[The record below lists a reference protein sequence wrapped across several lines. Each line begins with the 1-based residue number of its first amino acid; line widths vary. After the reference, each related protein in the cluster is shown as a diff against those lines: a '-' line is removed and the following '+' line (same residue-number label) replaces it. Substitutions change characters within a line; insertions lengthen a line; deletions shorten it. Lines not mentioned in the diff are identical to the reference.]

1 MLIKELNFIGFGKFK
16 NKIIKL
22 NNGFNLIY
30 GENEAGKS
38 TIHSFI
44 DGMFYGFLR
53 PNARTALYLE
63 EYDKYNPWDNS
74 RYSGVIR
81 FDFKDIPYR
90 IERDFTKGEEITK
103 VYDETTG
110 IDITRKINNGNNRI
124 LQPGI
129 HFFGFNNRIFSNT
142 VSIKQ
147 LGSKTD
153 EKLAGE
159 IKEKLIN
166 ISTAL
171 DENVSV
177 EKAMVQLKE
186 QISEIGTE
194 RAHTKPYAINLKEL
208 EELEKEKGD
217 ILSNKEIYESLLD
230 KELSLKGIIVE
241 ENNKLNKLK
250 KDLKNL
256 EIQKKYNMLQEAITL
271 IYEIEELEIEI
282 KKLSRFS
289 KISLEDYKES
299 IELTNTLK
307 HMNKTLDDIYRE
319 FSNTENKFKTMKIFS
334 IIIPITSLIICLIS
348 IIWKRYAISVA
359 SFSIGSIVT
368 IYLLNKINKIK
379 EEINLIDDKNR
390 LRGKILEN
398 IEEILINNNVA
409 NLNEFAIG
417 LENKRIYEIKLK
429 DLETKKYLLDK
440 ILGENTIDSLTKE
453 IQNYNIVKIPLEN
466 ISEERILYEIDSCI
480 QNINDNKVSLKGLQ
494 ENINILGE
502 KISRLNVVEEEIQRK
517 LKYKFELESNIQSL
531 QLALDTI
538 EEISLDIHRQFAP
551 SINRKVSEL
560 INRITAGKYNNV
572 KISDTLDINIECP
585 STGRLVNINSLS
597 GGTID
602 QLYFSLRF
610 GIINSMTEEN
620 LPLILDDCFIQYD
633 DNRLSNIIQLIHNIS
648 KERQVILFTCQDRE
662 ERVLKQL
669 GLNYNYIHLT

>member
-348 IIWKRYAISVA
+348 IIWKRYDISVV

-368 IYLLNKINKIK
+368 IYLLNKTNKIK

>member
-348 IIWKRYAISVA
+348 IIWKRYAISVV